1 MSINEEEI
9 SVLIEESN
17 KIIEES
23 LQITG
28 SIVIRSLN
36 DYSFKNKHEMISTN
50 SMKLIEVLKKL
61 NNQITNGLS
70 NQLDHKNEEV
80 FNLLIEATEKI
91 LTQMYMIK
99 ETKPILQYFSCMNS
113 LAKSNE
119 DKINFWK
126 FMNLSQQIEEMLKH
140 IESKGYLEF
149 ESEYQNQSYT
159 IILKLS
165 KDEPKTSEIEE
176 KSKSV
181 TKERN
186 ECIKEIYEKDKQID
200 DLKKELEELK
210 TKNKCLEEAFE
221 ETQMGKKFKKLE
233 NELNDSKLFQGMWKR
248 EYEKKENEIEDL
260 KKQHKQE
267 EITQQQIIEDLIQSG
282 DMMKIER
289 DSLLLENKELNEE
302 KENIL
307 MISQI
312 QIYDAFERF
321 EEYTSKVRFDEKKQ
335 KEEYEK
341 EIQKLK
347 EENTKLN
354 EKVEELI
361 ENKKSKEKI

>member
-1 MSINEEEI
+1 
-9 SVLIEESN
+9 
-17 KIIEES
+17 
-23 LQITG
+23 
-28 SIVIRSLN
+28 
-36 DYSFKNKHEMISTN
+36 
-50 SMKLIEVLKKL
+50 
-61 NNQITNGLS
+61 
-70 NQLDHKNEEV
+70 
-80 FNLLIEATEKI
+80 
-91 LTQMYMIK
+91 
-99 ETKPILQYFSCMNS
+99 MNS
-113 LAKSNE
+113 SAKSNE
-119 DKINFWK
+119 DKITFWK

-149 ESEYQNQSYT
+149 ESEYQNQSYRT
-159 IILKLS
+159 ILSLS
-165 KDEPKTSEIEE
+165 KDEQKTSEIEE
-176 KSKSV
+176 KSSEIEEKLKSV
-181 TKERN
+181 KKERN
-186 ECIKEIYEKDKQID
+186 ECIKEIFEKDKQID
-200 DLKKELEELK
+200 DLKKENEELK

-233 NELNDSKLFQGMWKR
+233 NELNDSKLFQEMWKS

-321 EEYTSKVRFDEKKQ
+321 ERIC
-335 KEEYEK
+335 
-341 EIQKLK
+341 IQSS
-347 EENTKLN
+347 
-354 EKVEELI
+354 I
-361 ENKKSKEKI
+361 